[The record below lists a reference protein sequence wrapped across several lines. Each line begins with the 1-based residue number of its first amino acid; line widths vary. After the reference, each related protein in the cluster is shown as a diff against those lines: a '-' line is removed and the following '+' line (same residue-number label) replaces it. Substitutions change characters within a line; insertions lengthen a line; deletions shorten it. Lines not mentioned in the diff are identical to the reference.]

1 MHGAERGR
9 SVVSNHASETQ
20 QPGTACWCVYS
31 YLYLYTKVSTTAV
44 YATCGNTYARYLPS
58 CSSKLLQGTVCG
70 QVYTDLA
77 SNFSCYGTM
86 PTRGTPTRDGKVEE
100 PDERRC
106 RLCLEGE
113 GDGPLLQLCACRGS
127 AKLVHRHCLE
137 KWRRTSPKED
147 AAYRCGECKDEYRDA
162 LSLELLRARLQA
174 ERADG
179 EVTVFTLDTLGT
191 ELQDQGKFDEA
202 EPLYREAV
210 KVSRETVGDRHPD
223 TLVYI
228 NNLGAL
234 LYAKGNLAAAEPLI
248 REALEVQRE
257 TVGDRHPDTLGSINN
272 LGTLLKAKGD
282 LDAAEPLYREALEV
296 LRETLGNQHPS
307 TLTSINNLG
316 LLLEAKGDLAAA
328 EPLCREALEGL
339 RETLG
344 DRHPSTLAPIN
355 NLGTLLWDKGDLA
368 AAELLC
374 REALEGL
381 RETLGDQH
389 PNTIAC
395 SDNLGK
401 LLLARAER
409 KRRPR
414 RRGATA
420 VRDGL

>member
-1 MHGAERGR
+1 MPC
-9 SVVSNHASETQ
+9 SVKGSAANAPCWW
-20 QPGTACWCVYS
+20 QPMAP
-31 YLYLYTKVSTTAV
+31 STRAQLKR
-44 YATCGNTYARYLPS
+44 AR
-58 CSSKLLQGTVCG
+58 
-70 QVYTDLA
+70 
-77 SNFSCYGTM
+77 
-86 PTRGTPTRDGKVEE
+86 EE
-100 PDERRC
+100 EEERRC
-106 RLCLEGE
+106 RLFLEGE
-113 GDGPLLQLCACRGS
+113 GDGPLLQLCACHGS

-137 KWRRTSPKED
+137 KWRRTSLKED

-191 ELQDQGKFDEA
+191 ELQVQGKYDEA

-223 TLVYI
+223 TL
-228 NNLGAL
+228 
-234 LYAKGNLAAAEPLI
+234 
-248 REALEVQRE
+248 
-257 TVGDRHPDTLGSINN
+257 GS
-272 LGTLLKAKGD
+272 
-282 LDAAEPLYREALEV
+282 
-296 LRETLGNQHPS
+296 
-307 TLTSINNLG
+307 
-316 LLLEAKGDLAAA
+316 
-328 EPLCREALEGL
+328 
-339 RETLG
+339 
-344 DRHPSTLAPIN
+344 IN

-420 VRDGL
+420 ARDGL